1 MACVCVGRG
10 GGLVAGSK
18 TEQMCHT
25 RVVFPPPSSKQ
36 ICVLTSYIIFIPFN
50 RFSGMHFHIS
60 VRYFVLLTTTIEQR
74 EYFLLEGGGGNTNF
88 TRIKIDHK
96 ILGAR

>member
-1 MACVCVGRG
+1 
-10 GGLVAGSK
+10 
-18 TEQMCHT
+18 
-25 RVVFPPPSSKQ
+25 
-36 ICVLTSYIIFIPFN
+36 
-50 RFSGMHFHIS
+50 MHFHIS